1 MKKLFLM
8 ALLSASVVG
17 MMQSC
22 GTDSPPGSSTAALTV
37 AKTQRSLLIYNTATW
52 CGPCGAY
59 GSPEFKATLAARDV
73 NSLIAIDLHS
83 SSSSY
88 LVPTFVKNDT
98 LFISPFAQ
106 QLYGQTKPN
115 GYIPHFYMDNSF
127 LGNTGTTSATM
138 TKFADDYNSAQQA
151 AGVEVGVAANA
162 SLSGNKITVNYKL
175 QAFTP
180 ESGAKYH
187 TSVIICE
194 KSVDCYQAGA
204 SGTFTSH
211 KNIARASALTKGG
224 VQTAFSENAIM
235 SNPAKDAVKEETAT
249 YDYVAVPTATKNLI
263 NSSTQSASGFDFGW
277 WNLNKSN
284 TGVAVIVWK
293 YISPTEYFYVNS
305 AWADVK

>member
-1 MKKLFLM
+1 M

-22 GTDSPPGSSTAALTV
+22 GSDSTPSGGGTAALSV

-59 GSPEFKATLAARDV
+59 GSPEYKAAITARDA
-73 NSLIAIDLHS
+73 NSLVAIDLHS
-83 SSSSY
+83 SNSSY
-88 LVPTFVKNDT
+88 LVPTFMKNDT
-98 LFISPFAQ
+98 LFISPFAM
-106 QLYGQTKPN
+106 QLYAQTKPN

-127 LGNTGTTSATM
+127 LGNTGTTAATM
-138 TKFADDYNSAQQA
+138 TKFADDYNSAQQT

-162 SLSGNKITVNYKL
+162 TLSGNKISVNYKL
-175 QAFTP
+175 QAFNP
-180 ESGAKYH
+180 EASAKYY

-224 VQTAFSENAIM
+224 NQTAFSENAIM
-235 SNPAKDAVKEETAT
+235 NNPAKDAVKEENASF
-249 YDYVAVPTATKNLI
+249 DYVAVPTATKNLI
-263 NSSTQSASGFDFGW
+263 NSSTQTASGFDFGW
-277 WNLNKSN
+277 WNLNKAN

-293 YISPTEYFYVNS
+293 IISPTEMFYVNTV
-305 AWADVK
+305 WADVK

>member
-1 MKKLFLM
+1 M

-22 GTDSPPGSSTAALTV
+22 GSDTPSGGGTAALTV

-59 GSPEFKATLAARDV
+59 GSPEYKATLAARDA
-73 NSLIAIDLHS
+73 NSLVAIDLHS

-88 LVPTFVKNDT
+88 LVPTFMKNDT
-98 LFISPFAQ
+98 LFIAQFAQ

-127 LGNTGTTSATM
+127 LGNTGTTAATM
-138 TKFADDYNSAQQA
+138 TKFADDYNSAQQT

-175 QAFTP
+175 QAFNP
-180 ESGAKYH
+180 EAGAKYY

-194 KSVDCYQAGA
+194 KEVDCYQAGA
-204 SGTFTSH
+204 TGTFTTH
-211 KNIARASALTKGG
+211 KHIARASALKSSTNGA
-224 VQTAFSENAIM
+224 QLAFSETAIM
-235 SNPAKDAVKEETAT
+235 NNPAKDAIKDESASF
-249 YDYVAVPTATKNLI
+249 DYVAVPTATKTLI

-277 WNLNKSN
+277 WNLNKAN

-293 YISPTEYFYVNS
+293 YVSPTEMFYVNS
-305 AWADVK
+305 FWADVK